1 MIRIATLAIL
11 VVMVSAAC
19 SSGGT
24 QGVASPSPGFR
35 VLATI
40 KVGEG
45 ASTPAVGEGFVWV
58 PNSNDGTL
66 SKINPK
72 DNRVVATIPIGD
84 TQVLLAAGCGDR
96 SVHQYPPLSWAVRR
110 CNLPSA
116 VAVGAGSVWVTKNDT
131 HSLLRLDPKDAH
143 VVADIPLGI
152 DEFDL
157 AVGPESVW
165 VTDYENRALAR
176 VDIAT
181 NRLLSVTREVGKGP
195 TSVLAIGGSV
205 WVVLSREDAVL
216 RLDAKTG
223 QAVTKI
229 SVPVPET
236 AHLGGRPLPIAAVGD
251 SIWVRNEYYNSLTR
265 IDLGHDQV
273 IGTLD
278 IGAFTG
284 RDGMD
289 HMAVVGSSLWV
300 SGIQLQRIDPSRNQ
314 VVQKLPYTG
323 ISLTYGEGS
332 LWVVDIFGTVSRL
345 SVSAS

>member
-1 MIRIATLAIL
+1 
-11 VVMVSAAC
+11 
-19 SSGGT
+19 
-24 QGVASPSPGFR
+24 
-35 VLATI
+35 
-40 KVGEG
+40 
-45 ASTPAVGEGFVWV
+45 
-58 PNSNDGTL
+58 
-66 SKINPK
+66 
-72 DNRVVATIPIGD
+72 
-84 TQVLLAAGCGDR
+84 
-96 SVHQYPPLSWAVRR
+96 
-110 CNLPSA
+110 
-116 VAVGAGSVWVTKNDT
+116 
-131 HSLLRLDPKDAH
+131 
-143 VVADIPLGI
+143 
-152 DEFDL
+152 
-157 AVGPESVW
+157 
-165 VTDYENRALAR
+165 
-176 VDIAT
+176 
-181 NRLLSVTREVGKGP
+181 
-195 TSVLAIGGSV
+195 
-205 WVVLSREDAVL
+205 VLSREDAVL

-345 SVSAS
+345 SVPT

>member
-1 MIRIATLAIL
+1 
-11 VVMVSAAC
+11 MVLAAC
-19 SSGGT
+19 TSGG
-24 QGVASPSPGFR
+24 GEAVASPSTGYR

-45 ASTPAVGEGFVWV
+45 ASTPAIGEGFVWV

-72 DNRVVATIPIGD
+72 NNRVVATIPIGD
-84 TQVLLAAGCGDR
+84 TRVLLAAGCGDPD
-96 SVHQYPPLSWAVRR
+96 VHQYTPQSWAVRR

-116 VAVGAGSVWVTKNDT
+116 VAVGAGSVWVTRNDT

-143 VVADIPLGI
+143 VIADIPLGI

-165 VTDYENRALAR
+165 VTDYENFALAR

-181 NRLLSVTREVGKGP
+181 NRLVNVSRDIGRGP

-205 WVVLSREDAVL
+205 WVVLSREDAVV
-216 RLDAKTG
+216 RLDARAG
-223 QAVTKI
+223 RVVARI
-229 SVPVPET
+229 NVPVPDT
-236 AHLGGRPLPIAAVGD
+236 AHLGGRPLPIVALGD
-251 SIWVRNEYYNSLTR
+251 SLWVRNEYYSSVAR
-265 IDLGHDQV
+265 IDLGHDHLV
-273 IGTLD
+273 SSVD
-278 IGAFTG
+278 VGAFTG

-289 HMAVVGSSLWV
+289 HMAVVGSSLWL

-332 LWVVDIFGTVSRL
+332 LWVVDIFGTISRL
-345 SVSAS
+345 SVS